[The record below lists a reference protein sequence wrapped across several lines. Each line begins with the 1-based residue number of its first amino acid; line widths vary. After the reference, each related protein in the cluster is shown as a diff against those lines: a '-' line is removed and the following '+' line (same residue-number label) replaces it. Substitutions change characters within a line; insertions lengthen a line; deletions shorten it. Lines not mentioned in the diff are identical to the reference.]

1 MLCQACPVILGS
13 STEHPPTAL
22 PLHYPLAAG
31 CVLIFVLDLWRHQS
45 AVFSPRTFLEHFAT
59 CFVLLPTP
67 PRYGGTTPGPASGPP
82 SRATR
87 CPSTHPILVYCVL
100 CSAVYPALL
109 CPALS
114 RVFIEFVPFNM
125 VAFPPV
131 SGVFPFSF
139 LNPGAVFMLAF
150 RTINSFDTYPAAK

>member
-1 MLCQACPVILGS
+1 MLCQACPVILAPS

-109 CPALS
+109 CSALPCRTFSLNLFHLTLSHFHPSQACSHS
-114 RVFIEFVPFNM
+114 RSSTLEQCSCWHFEQ
-125 VAFPPV
+125 
-131 SGVFPFSF
+131 
-139 LNPGAVFMLAF
+139 
-150 RTINSFDTYPAAK
+150 

>member
-1 MLCQACPVILGS
+1 MLCQACPVILAS
-13 STEHPPTAL
+13 STEHPPTAR

-87 CPSTHPILVYCVL
+87 CPSTHPILVCCAPWSTLPYSALPCRTFSLNLFHLTWSHFHPSPCVPIL
-100 CSAVYPALL
+100 
-109 CPALS
+109 
-114 RVFIEFVPFNM
+114 VPQPWSSVHVGISN
-125 VAFPPV
+125 
-131 SGVFPFSF
+131 
-139 LNPGAVFMLAF
+139 N
-150 RTINSFDTYPAAK
+150 K